1 MMEGFGP
8 IPNLWEGGYN
18 GEKLCQEL
26 KPRLRGGL
34 TANWHVNI
42 LKGVLKDDALQRFE
56 LPIKEEGKQH
66 YGRDCWYV
74 KYSTMSPVMLAF
86 NERKPISV
94 VVYQNGKWIVIIN
107 TIDTFLEIHL
117 TKENNP
123 CNGLFYWRVTLNFTA
138 GVVTQTNCIG
148 QTCIEHYCV
157 LLPKLTNN
165 GLSKASSEPLYCIID
180 SQWCD
185 VIPDA
190 FDQPRFV
197 KPILIN

>member
-1 MMEGFGP
+1 LSSYNFIYHLFGP

-34 TANWHVNI
+34 TANRHVNI
-42 LKGVLKDDALQRFE
+42 LKGVLKDDALQRIE
-56 LPIKEEGKQH
+56 LSIKEEGKQH
-66 YGRDCWYV
+66 YEKDCRYV
-74 KYSTMSPVMLAF
+74 KYSTMSQAMLAF

-94 VVYQNGKWIVIIN
+94 VMYQNGKWGVIIN

-138 GVVTQTNCIG
+138 GVVTQTDCIG
-148 QTCIEHYCV
+148 QTCIEHHCV
-157 LLPKLTNN
+157 LLPK
-165 GLSKASSEPLYCIID
+165 
-180 SQWCD
+180 
-185 VIPDA
+185 
-190 FDQPRFV
+190 
-197 KPILIN
+197 